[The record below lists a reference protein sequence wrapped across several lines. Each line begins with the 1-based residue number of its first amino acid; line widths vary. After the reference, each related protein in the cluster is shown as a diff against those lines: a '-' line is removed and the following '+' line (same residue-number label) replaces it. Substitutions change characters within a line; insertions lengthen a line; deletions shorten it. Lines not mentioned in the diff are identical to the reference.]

1 MKHWF
6 AFQNEKVLGPFTTE
20 QMRAMVTNGE
30 ISGEQRLWGQPMES
44 WCLAKNWLD
53 RLPALENR
61 NRPSEIQ
68 EWYFALNGDSFGPF
82 NRATLITELKAHRRA
97 NDVMIWTKGMKA
109 WSPIFEFYDL
119 MDAIGINRRA
129 FPRAE
134 IEGRVTIKSGDQ
146 VAIGVLEVIGEGGF
160 GAVGLQGLQSGQVI
174 SAEIHSKSFP
184 ETLHVK
190 AEIRDFTDNGYM
202 GCRFIQI
209 SMESKSAIIQ
219 YVRQRLQTNVTRLK
233 AA

>member
-1 MKHWF
+1 MI
-6 AFQNEKVLGPFTTE
+6 
-20 QMRAMVTNGE
+20 TNGE
-30 ISGEQRLWGQPMES
+30 IRGEQRLWGVPMES

-53 RLPALENR
+53 RLPALESKNR
-61 NRPSEIQ
+61 VSEIQ
-68 EWYFALNGDSFGPF
+68 EWYYALGGESFGPF
-82 NRATLITELKAHRRA
+82 NRATLISQLKDHRRS
-97 NDVMIWTKGMKA
+97 NDVLIWTKGMKN

-134 IEGRVTIKSGDQ
+134 IEGRVVIKHGDQ

-160 GAVGLQGLQSGQVI
+160 GAVGLSGFQAGQVI
-174 SAEIHSKSFP
+174 SVEIQAKVFP

-190 AEIRDFTDNGYM
+190 AEIRDFTDSGYM
-202 GCRFIQI
+202 GCRFIQV

-219 YVRQRLQTNVTRLK
+219 YVRQSLQTPRTK